1 MGRRP
6 IGKTAMTGAERVR
19 RYRLKHGAQKPVT
32 KPARSVTGRP
42 ATKPVTKQA
51 GPDLAALE
59 KQLALAKQELAL
71 LKVRIAELE
80 AFALQ
85 IAERAFGLLKPKR
98 QK

>member
-6 IGKTAMTGAERVR
+6 IGKTAMSGAERVR
-19 RYRLKHGAQKPVT
+19 RYRRKHG
-32 KPARSVTGRP
+32 TGRP

-51 GPDLAALE
+51 LPDHATLV

-85 IAERAFGLLKPKR
+85 IAEGAFVLLKPKR
-98 QK
+98 SK